1 MGWRL
6 IVYCVLFIALSGS
19 FLFITIENES
29 LSLEKNSSSIFNA
42 KEIEIRSS
50 SKNKEIFYSIESEMI
65 NALSNSDNLSIF
77 KPRIEINNKDDYL
90 VKLSANKGDFF
101 FEKNQFDLSERI
113 SVNIIKD
120 KKEIDLSAE
129 KVFVD
134 IDKEYLSSTN
144 LKLNHNDITFSGR
157 EVSLSDELISM
168 SGNPIIFSKK
178 DEFEG
183 YSDEIR
189 IDLKKKLL
197 YLSGTSNILI
207 DGKDIT
213 GEEIIFDYL
222 NNSIL
227 NSENL
232 RIKSGNSWTQKYKKK
247 L

>member
-6 IVYCVLFIALSGS
+6 IIYCVLFIALSGS
-19 FLFITIENES
+19 FLFITIENET
-29 LSLEKNSSSIFNA
+29 LSSEKNSSSIFNA

-50 SKNKEIFYSIESEMI
+50 SKNKEILYSIESEMI
-65 NALSNSDNLSIF
+65 NALSNSNNLSIF
-77 KPRIEINNKDDYL
+77 KPKIEINNKDDYL
-90 VKLSANKGDFF
+90 VKLTANKGDFF
-101 FEKNQFDLSERI
+101 FEKNQFDLSDSI

-120 KKEIDLSAE
+120 KEEIDLFAE

-157 EVSLSDELISM
+157 EVSLSDEFISM
-168 SGNPIIFSKK
+168 SGNAIIFSKK
-178 DEFEG
+178 DTFEG

-207 DGKDIT
+207 DGKSIT

-232 RIKSGNSWTQKYKKK
+232 RIKSGNS
-247 L
+247 

>member
-29 LSLEKNSSSIFNA
+29 VSSEKNSSSIFNA

-50 SKNKEIFYSIESEMI
+50 SKNREIFYSVESEMI
-65 NALSNSDNLSIF
+65 NALSNSNNLSIF
-77 KPRIEINNKDDYL
+77 KPKIEINNKDDYD

-101 FEKNQFDLSERI
+101 FERNQFDLSERI

-120 KKEIDLSAE
+120 KEEIELFAE

-144 LKLNHNDITFSGR
+144 LKVNHNDITFSGR
-157 EVSLSDELISM
+157 EVSLSDEFISM

-178 DEFEG
+178 DTFEG
-183 YSDEIR
+183 YSNEIR
-189 IDLKKKLL
+189 IDLKKNLL
-197 YLSGTSNILI
+197 YLSGRSNILI

-213 GEEIIFDYL
+213 GEEIIFDYS

-232 RIKSGNSWTQKYKKK
+232 RIKSGNS
-247 L
+247 

>member
-50 SKNKEIFYSIESEMI
+50 SKNKEIIYSIESEMI
-65 NALSNSDNLSIF
+65 NALSNSNNLSVF
-77 KPRIEINNKDDYL
+77 KPKIEINNKDDYL

-134 IDKEYLSSTN
+134 IDKEYLSSAN

-157 EVSLSDELISM
+157 EVSLSDEFISM
-168 SGNPIIFSKK
+168 SGDPIIFSKK
-178 DEFEG
+178 DTFEG

-232 RIKSGNSWTQKYKKK
+232 RIKSGNS
-247 L
+247 

>member
-6 IVYCVLFIALSGS
+6 IIYCVLFIALSGS
-19 FLFITIENES
+19 FLFITIENET
-29 LSLEKNSSSIFNA
+29 LSSEKNSSSIFNA

-50 SKNKEIFYSIESEMI
+50 SKNKEILYYIESEMI
-65 NALSNSDNLSIF
+65 NALSNSNNLSVF
-77 KPRIEINNKDDYL
+77 KPKIEINNKDDYL
-90 VKLSANKGDFF
+90 VKLSAIKGDFF
-101 FEKNQFDLSERI
+101 FEKNQLDLSERI
-113 SVNIIKD
+113 NVNIIKD
-120 KKEIDLSAE
+120 KEELDLFAE

-157 EVSLSDELISM
+157 EVYLSDEFISM

-178 DEFEG
+178 DTFEG

-207 DGKDIT
+207 DGKSIT

-232 RIKSGNSWTQKYKKK
+232 RIKSGNS
-247 L
+247 

>member
-6 IVYCVLFIALSGS
+6 IVYCVLFVALSGS
-19 FLFITIENES
+19 FLFITIENET
-29 LSLEKNSSSIFNA
+29 LSSEKNSSSIFNA

-65 NALSNSDNLSIF
+65 NALSNSNNLSIF
-77 KPRIEINNKDDYL
+77 KPKIEINNKDDYL

-157 EVSLSDELISM
+157 EVYLSDEFISM

-178 DEFEG
+178 DKFEG
-183 YSDEIR
+183 YSNEIR

-213 GEEIIFDYL
+213 GEEIIFDYS

-232 RIKSGNSWTQKYKKK
+232 RIKSGNS
-247 L
+247 

>member
-29 LSLEKNSSSIFNA
+29 LSSEKNNSSIFNA

-65 NALSNSDNLSIF
+65 NALSNSNNLSIF
-77 KPRIEINNKDDYL
+77 KPKIEINNKDDYL

-113 SVNIIKD
+113 IVNIIKD
-120 KKEIDLSAE
+120 KEKMDLFAE

-144 LKLNHNDITFSGR
+144 LKLNHNEITFSGR
-157 EVSLSDELISM
+157 EVSLSDEFISM

-178 DEFEG
+178 DKFEG
-183 YSDEIR
+183 SSNEIR

-213 GEEIIFDYL
+213 GEEIIFDYS

-232 RIKSGNSWTQKYKKK
+232 RIKSGNS
-247 L
+247 

>member
-6 IVYCVLFIALSGS
+6 IVYCALFIALSGS

-29 LSLEKNSSSIFNA
+29 LSSKENSSSIFNA

-65 NALSNSDNLSIF
+65 NALSNSNNLSIF
-77 KPRIEINNKDDYL
+77 KPKIEINNKDDYL
-90 VKLSANKGDFF
+90 VRLSANKGDFF
-101 FEKNQFDLSERI
+101 FERNQFDLSDSI

-120 KKEIDLSAE
+120 KEEIDIFAE
-129 KVFVD
+129 KVFID

-157 EVSLSDELISM
+157 EVSLSEEFISM
-168 SGNPIIFSKK
+168 SGNPISFSKK
-178 DEFEG
+178 DTFEG
-183 YSDEIR
+183 FSNEIK

-213 GEEIIFDYL
+213 GEEIIFDYS

-232 RIKSGNSWTQKYKKK
+232 RIKSGNS
-247 L
+247 

>member
-19 FLFITIENES
+19 FLFITIENET
-29 LSLEKNSSSIFNA
+29 LSSEKNSSSIFNA

-50 SKNKEIFYSIESEMI
+50 SKNKEILYSIESEMI
-65 NALSNSDNLSIF
+65 NALSNSNNLSIF
-77 KPRIEINNKDDYL
+77 KPKIEINNKDDYE

-101 FEKNQFDLSERI
+101 FERNQFDLSERI

-120 KKEIDLSAE
+120 KEEIELFAE

-144 LKLNHNDITFSGR
+144 LKVNHNDITFSGR
-157 EVSLSDELISM
+157 EVSLSDEFISM

-178 DEFEG
+178 DTFEG
-183 YSDEIR
+183 YSNEIR
-189 IDLKKKLL
+189 IDLKKNLL
-197 YLSGTSNILI
+197 YLSGRSNILI

-213 GEEIIFDYL
+213 GEEIIFDYS

-232 RIKSGNSWTQKYKKK
+232 RIKSGNS
-247 L
+247 

>member
-6 IVYCVLFIALSGS
+6 IVYCALFIALSGS

-29 LSLEKNSSSIFNA
+29 LSSKENSSSIFNA

-65 NALSNSDNLSIF
+65 NALSNSNNLSIF
-77 KPRIEINNKDDYL
+77 KPKIEINNKDDYL
-90 VKLSANKGDFF
+90 VRLSANKGDFF
-101 FEKNQFDLSERI
+101 FERNQFDLSDSI

-120 KKEIDLSAE
+120 KEEIDIFAE
-129 KVFVD
+129 KVFID
-134 IDKEYLSSTN
+134 IDREYLSSTN

-157 EVSLSDELISM
+157 EVSLSEEFISM
-168 SGNPIIFSKK
+168 SGNPISFSKK
-178 DEFEG
+178 DTFEG
-183 YSDEIR
+183 FSNEIK

-207 DGKDIT
+207 EGRDIT
-213 GEEIIFDYL
+213 GDEIIFDYSK
-222 NNSIL
+222 NSIL

-232 RIKSGNSWTQKYKKK
+232 RIKSGNS
-247 L
+247 

>member
-29 LSLEKNSSSIFNA
+29 VSSEKNSSSIFNA

-50 SKNKEIFYSIESEMI
+50 SKNREIFYSVESEMI
-65 NALSNSDNLSIF
+65 NALSNSNNLSIF
-77 KPRIEINNKDDYL
+77 KPKIEINNKDDYE

-101 FEKNQFDLSERI
+101 FERNQFDLSERI
-113 SVNIIKD
+113 SVTIIKD
-120 KKEIDLSAE
+120 KEEIELFAE

-144 LKLNHNDITFSGR
+144 LKVNHNDITFSGR
-157 EVSLSDELISM
+157 EVSLSDEFISM

-178 DEFEG
+178 DTFEG
-183 YSDEIR
+183 YSNEIR
-189 IDLKKKLL
+189 IDLKKNLL
-197 YLSGTSNILI
+197 YLSGRSNILI

-213 GEEIIFDYL
+213 GEEIIFDYS

-232 RIKSGNSWTQKYKKK
+232 RIKSGNS
-247 L
+247 

>member
-29 LSLEKNSSSIFNA
+29 VSSEKNSSSIFNA

-50 SKNKEIFYSIESEMI
+50 SKNREIFYSVESEMI
-65 NALSNSDNLSIF
+65 NALSNSNNLSIF
-77 KPRIEINNKDDYL
+77 KPKIEINNKDDYL

-157 EVSLSDELISM
+157 EVSLSDEFISM

-178 DEFEG
+178 DTFEG
-183 YSDEIR
+183 YSNEIR
-189 IDLKKKLL
+189 IDLKKNLL
-197 YLSGTSNILI
+197 YLSGRSNILI

-213 GEEIIFDYL
+213 GEEIIFDYS

-232 RIKSGNSWTQKYKKK
+232 RIKSGNS
-247 L
+247 

>member
-1 MGWRL
+1 MAINCLLCPIYSVIRIVSFYKNLKLFFFL
-6 IVYCVLFIALSGS
+6 I
-19 FLFITIENES
+19 
-29 LSLEKNSSSIFNA
+29 KNSSSIFNA

-50 SKNKEIFYSIESEMI
+50 SKNREIFYSVESEMI
-65 NALSNSDNLSIF
+65 NALSNSNNLSIF
-77 KPRIEINNKDDYL
+77 KPKIEINNKDDYD

-101 FEKNQFDLSERI
+101 FERNQFDLSERI

-120 KKEIDLSAE
+120 KEEIELFAE

-144 LKLNHNDITFSGR
+144 LKVNHNDITFSGR
-157 EVSLSDELISM
+157 EVSLSDEFISM

-178 DEFEG
+178 DTFEG
-183 YSDEIR
+183 YSNEIR
-189 IDLKKKLL
+189 IDLKKNLL
-197 YLSGTSNILI
+197 YLSGRSNILI

-213 GEEIIFDYL
+213 GEEIIFDYS

-232 RIKSGNSWTQKYKKK
+232 RIKSGNS
-247 L
+247 

>member
-29 LSLEKNSSSIFNA
+29 VSSEKNSSSIFNA

-50 SKNKEIFYSIESEMI
+50 SKNREIFYSVESEMI
-65 NALSNSDNLSIF
+65 NALSNSNNLSIF
-77 KPRIEINNKDDYL
+77 KPKIEINNKDDYE

-101 FEKNQFDLSERI
+101 FERNQFDLSERI

-120 KKEIDLSAE
+120 KEEIELFAE

-144 LKLNHNDITFSGR
+144 LKVNHKDITFSGR
-157 EVSLSDELISM
+157 EVSLSDEFISM

-178 DEFEG
+178 DTFEG
-183 YSDEIR
+183 YSNEIR
-189 IDLKKKLL
+189 IDLKKNLL
-197 YLSGTSNILI
+197 YLSGRSNILI

-213 GEEIIFDYL
+213 GEEIIFDYS

-232 RIKSGNSWTQKYKKK
+232 RIKSGNS
-247 L
+247 

>member
-29 LSLEKNSSSIFNA
+29 LSSEKNSSSIFNA

-65 NALSNSDNLSIF
+65 NALSNSNNLSIF
-77 KPRIEINNKDDYL
+77 KPKIEINNKDDYL
-90 VKLSANKGDFF
+90 VRLSANKGDFF
-101 FEKNQFDLSERI
+101 FERNQFDLSDSI

-120 KKEIDLSAE
+120 KEEIDIFAE
-129 KVFVD
+129 KVFID

-157 EVSLSDELISM
+157 EVSLSEEFISM
-168 SGNPIIFSKK
+168 SGNPISFSKK
-178 DEFEG
+178 DTFEG
-183 YSDEIR
+183 FSNEIK

-207 DGKDIT
+207 EGRDIT
-213 GEEIIFDYL
+213 GDEIIFDYSK
-222 NNSIL
+222 NSIL

-232 RIKSGNSWTQKYKKK
+232 RIKSGNS
-247 L
+247 

>member
-6 IVYCVLFIALSGS
+6 IVYCALFIALSGS

-29 LSLEKNSSSIFNA
+29 LSSKENSSSIFNS
-42 KEIEIRSS
+42 KEIQIRSS

-65 NALSNSDNLSIF
+65 NALSNSNNLSIF
-77 KPRIEINNKDDYL
+77 KPKIEINNKDDYL
-90 VKLSANKGDFF
+90 VRLSANKGDFF
-101 FEKNQFDLSERI
+101 FERNQFDLSDSI

-120 KKEIDLSAE
+120 KEEIDIFAE
-129 KVFVD
+129 KVFID

-157 EVSLSDELISM
+157 EVSLSEEFISM
-168 SGNPIIFSKK
+168 SGNPISFSKK
-178 DEFEG
+178 DTFEG
-183 YSDEIR
+183 FSNEIK

-207 DGKDIT
+207 EGKDIT
-213 GEEIIFDYL
+213 GDEIIFDYS

-232 RIKSGNSWTQKYKKK
+232 RIKSGNS
-247 L
+247 

>member
-29 LSLEKNSSSIFNA
+29 LSSEKNNSSIFNA

-50 SKNKEIFYSIESEMI
+50 SKNNEIFYSIESEMI
-65 NALSNSDNLSIF
+65 NALSNSNNLSIF
-77 KPRIEINNKDDYL
+77 KPKIEINNKDDYL

-144 LKLNHNDITFSGR
+144 LKLNHNEITFSGR
-157 EVSLSDELISM
+157 EVSLSDEFISM

-178 DEFEG
+178 DTFEG
-183 YSDEIR
+183 YSNEIR
-189 IDLKKKLL
+189 IDLKKNLL
-197 YLSGTSNILI
+197 YLSGRSNILV

-213 GEEIIFDYL
+213 GEEIIFDYS

-232 RIKSGNSWTQKYKKK
+232 RIKSGNS
-247 L
+247 

>member
-6 IVYCVLFIALSGS
+6 IVYCVLFTALSGS

-29 LSLEKNSSSIFNA
+29 VSSEKNSSSIFNA

-50 SKNKEIFYSIESEMI
+50 SKNREIFYSVESEMI
-65 NALSNSDNLSIF
+65 NALSNSNNLSIF
-77 KPRIEINNKDDYL
+77 KPKIEINNKDDYE

-101 FEKNQFDLSERI
+101 FERNQFDLSERI

-120 KKEIDLSAE
+120 KEEIELFAE

-144 LKLNHNDITFSGR
+144 LKVNHNDITFSGR
-157 EVSLSDELISM
+157 EVSLSDEFISM

-178 DEFEG
+178 DKFEG
-183 YSDEIR
+183 YSNEIR

-213 GEEIIFDYL
+213 GEEIIFDYS

-232 RIKSGNSWTQKYKKK
+232 RIKSGNS
-247 L
+247 